1 MNDTHDELNA
11 GNETYYGNYA
21 GQYIFVTPEENILIY
36 LRAKLDLIS
45 TIWMIIGL
53 LMGIVFFMAIIAVAV
68 FVVVASINSEEHSL
82 STAIVVAIILCA
94 VNSIPLALIL
104 VILSKL
110 LGEMILITPE
120 KIIRKYGI
128 FKTIITRK
136 HDESIEIGVFC
147 DNEFNLYCAD
157 VHLSYK
163 GKTVHLLDFN
173 EYETKTE
180 ADSEAATIF
189 RILSRNQTHIDIK
202 TIE

>member
-1 MNDTHDELNA
+1 MNDTHDELTA
-11 GNETYYGNYA
+11 GNETYYENYA
-21 GQYIFVTPEENILIY
+21 GQYIFVTPEENTLIY

-94 VNSIPLALIL
+94 VNSIPLSLIL

-120 KIIRKYGI
+120 KIIRKY
-128 FKTIITRK
+128 
-136 HDESIEIGVFC
+136 DQQSI
-147 DNEFNLYCAD
+147 
-157 VHLSYK
+157 
-163 GKTVHLLDFN
+163 
-173 EYETKTE
+173 
-180 ADSEAATIF
+180 
-189 RILSRNQTHIDIK
+189 
-202 TIE
+202 